1 MSLKRSIFIASAM
14 ATMASASDN
23 LYSIPAK
30 RVNTNP
36 VKPKGKL
43 PVNYRPLYKFMVHG
57 IEIEAYSKNDA
68 IKRYLH
74 KLKK

>member
-1 MSLKRSIFIASAM
+1 MAAAM
-14 ATMASASDN
+14 ATMAFAGDD
-23 LYSIPAK
+23 LYSIPSK

-43 PVNYRPLYKFMVHG
+43 PLNSRPLYKFRVHG
-57 IEIEAYSKNDA
+57 IEIEAYSKKDA

-74 KLKK
+74 KKLKK

>member
-1 MSLKRSIFIASAM
+1 MAAAM
-14 ATMASASDN
+14 ATMALAGDD

-30 RVNTNP
+30 RVNH

-43 PVNYRPLYKFMVHG
+43 PVTSRPLYYKFRVHG
-57 IEIEAYSKNDA
+57 IEIEAYSKKDA

-74 KLKK
+74 RKLKK

>member
-1 MSLKRSIFIASAM
+1 MSLKRSIFMAAAM
-14 ATMASASDN
+14 ATMALAGDD

-30 RVNTNP
+30 RVNQ

-43 PVNYRPLYKFMVHG
+43 PVDSRPLYKFRVHG
-57 IEIEAYSKNDA
+57 IEIEAYSKKDA

-74 KLKK
+74 KLKE